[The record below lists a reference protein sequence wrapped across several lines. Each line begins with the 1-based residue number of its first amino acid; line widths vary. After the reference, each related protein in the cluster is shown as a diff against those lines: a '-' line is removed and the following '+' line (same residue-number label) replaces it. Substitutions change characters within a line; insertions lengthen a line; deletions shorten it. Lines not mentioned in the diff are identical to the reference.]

1 MDREAPVRIVRDGKE
16 MTLHVKVAKLD
27 SKEAAAARPEETSRG
42 KWGLQLQELTPD
54 LARQLGAK
62 TDKGVVVAGVQPGSP
77 AENASVQRGD
87 VILEVD
93 RQPVKGIEDMK
104 EKLEK
109 AHSKDSLLLLI
120 QRGGG
125 NIYVVL
131 KG

>member
-1 MDREAPVRIVRDGKE
+1 M
-16 MTLHVKVAKLD
+16 
-27 SKEAAAARPEETSRG
+27 
-42 KWGLQLQELTPD
+42 
-54 LARQLGAK
+54 
-62 TDKGVVVAGVQPGSP
+62 AGVQPGSP

-109 AHSKDSLLLLI
+109 AHNKDSLLLLI

>member
-1 MDREAPVRIVRDGKE
+1 V
-16 MTLHVKVAKLD
+16 
-27 SKEAAAARPEETSRG
+27 SKEAVTAKSEETSHG
-42 KWGLQLQELTPD
+42 KWGLQLQDLTPD

-62 TDKGVVVAGVQPGSP
+62 TDKGVVVAGVRPGSP

-87 VILEVD
+87 VILEVN
-93 RQPVKGIEDMK
+93 RQPVKGMEDMK

-109 AHSKDSLLLLI
+109 SSGRDSLLLLI

-125 NIYVVL
+125 NLYVVL